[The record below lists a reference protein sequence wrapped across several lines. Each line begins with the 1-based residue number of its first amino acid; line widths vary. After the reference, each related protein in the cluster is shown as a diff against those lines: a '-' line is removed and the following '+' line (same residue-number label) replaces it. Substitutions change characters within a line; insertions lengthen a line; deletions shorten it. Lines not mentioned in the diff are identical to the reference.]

1 MSQVYTQVGAE
12 RVLTHHT
19 FLVSET
25 DEKGIIVFAND
36 DFCNIAGYRI
46 DELIGKPHNIV
57 RHPDMPRA
65 AFKDLWDTVKQ
76 GDVWTGY
83 VKNNTKGGTG
93 FYWVYATVFPVMR
106 NGKRFYISCRKKP
119 SADEIESAI
128 ALYKTL

>member
-1 MSQVYTQVGAE
+1 MNIYTSVGSE
-12 RVLTHHT
+12 RVLSEHT

-25 DEKGIIVFAND
+25 DEQGKIVFANN

-65 AFKDLWDTVKQ
+65 AFKDLWDTCKR
-76 GDVWTGY
+76 GEVWTGY
-83 VKNNTKGGTG
+83 VKNNVKGGTG

-106 NGKRFYISCRKKP
+106 NGKRSYISCRKKP
-119 SADEIESAI
+119 SSDEVESAI